1 MVKWKWC
8 YFCCY
13 REIVFEIYILYF
25 FLEWYGNYNKV
36 LDILEYVNK
45 LFFVFKKVKNYV
57 GFYLYL
63 CFFFMI
69 LKVIVLNWFINFL
82 IVLDLFKVFYK
93 RKIDIDFWVRK
104 VFLFIFMMFL

>member
-8 YFCCY
+8 YFCWD

-25 FLEWYGNYNKV
+25 FLEWYGNYDKV

-104 VFLFIFMMFL
+104 VFLFIFIMFL